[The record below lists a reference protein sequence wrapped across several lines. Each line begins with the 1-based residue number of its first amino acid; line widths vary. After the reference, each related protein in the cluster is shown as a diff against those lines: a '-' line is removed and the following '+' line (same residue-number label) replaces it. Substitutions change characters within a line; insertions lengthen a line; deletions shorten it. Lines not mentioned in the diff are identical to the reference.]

1 MVHIVYQL
9 FGQILRQKYGYFQQ
23 IRMNDKTKAGI
34 SVHIPVGE
42 IENSYKNVFCCEP
55 LAQSAFL
62 LGLQSSLIDEDM
74 LI

>member
-1 MVHIVYQL
+1 
-9 FGQILRQKYGYFQQ
+9 
-23 IRMNDKTKAGI
+23 MNDKTKAGI
-34 SVHIPVGE
+34 GVHIPVGE

-62 LGLQSSLIDEDM
+62 LGLQSSLTDEGM